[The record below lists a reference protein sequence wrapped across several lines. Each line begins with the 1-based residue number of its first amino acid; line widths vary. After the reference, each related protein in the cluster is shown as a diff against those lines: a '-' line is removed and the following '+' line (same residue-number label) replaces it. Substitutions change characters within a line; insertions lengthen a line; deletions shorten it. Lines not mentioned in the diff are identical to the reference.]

1 MAYWLIKSE
10 PGSFSIDDLARS
22 PRQTTKW
29 DGVRNY
35 QARNFMRD
43 GMKNGDLAFFYHS
56 SCEVP
61 GIAGIVTIVKE
72 AYPDDSAFDP
82 NDKHFDPQS
91 DPKNPRWL
99 MVDVKLK
106 KKIQPAI
113 TLTELKEYA
122 GSELRDLRLLQR
134 GNRLSVMPITEQE
147 WRFISS
153 LTGKNP

>member
-106 KKIQPAI
+106 NKIQPAI